1 MAKEVND
8 PSPILQYLICDAATH
23 SESLYRVRELTDTQ
37 LRIEYK
43 NTHDCISE
51 YEIIYKMPI
60 TNVHKY
66 EIKSKLGTL
75 VSPDA
80 ESRAR
85 QLYEDNFLPLCFKD
99 LTITRNGPFRILP
112 TGLLS

>member
-1 MAKEVND
+1 MAKRVNN
-8 PSPILQYLICDAATH
+8 PSPILQCLICDAATH

-43 NTHDCISE
+43 NTHDSISE
-51 YEIIYKMPI
+51 YEIVYKMPI
-60 TNVHKY
+60 INVRKY

-75 VSPDA
+75 VSLDA

-85 QLYEDNFLPLCFKD
+85 QLYEDSFLPLCFKD
-99 LTITRNGPFRILP
+99 LTITGNGPFRILP